1 MQCICSKCGKEFNDK
16 VGMSP
21 LQSNLAIRVRN
32 RMGNICPQ
40 CREEIC
46 QTKKGRWQMWFYD
59 MKVALRCL
67 LLLLPVFLLFAGL
80 TVALALLFCNFLKE
94 RR

>member
-1 MQCICSKCGKEFNDK
+1 MQATCSRCNKEFNDK

-32 RMGNICPQ
+32 MVGNICPE

-46 QTKKGRWQMWFYD
+46 KTKKGRWKMRFFD
-59 MKVALRCL
+59 LKVGFICL
-67 LLLLPVFLLFAGL
+67 LLLLPIFLLFAGL
-80 TVALALLFCNFLKE
+80 TVALALFVL
-94 RR
+94 